1 MEELYIKAIKGA
13 ILKMKNPNT
22 TEDERTEAMRT
33 AGRNLG
39 KLKHVNEG
47 FYIDLLAEYMDCLP
61 T

>member
-39 KLKHVNEG
+39 KLKHVNNGMHEDLQKQ
-47 FYIDLLAEYMDCLP
+47 YIDCLP
-61 T
+61 V